1 MEQQIERLARTSDET
16 CVNKSSRQLAIKQ
29 IVARVPIASQEEL
42 CDALIKA
49 GFTVTQ
55 ATLSRDMKELGI
67 ARVNMPE
74 GMRYVLHH
82 QSEERRLQSV
92 ISYEIER
99 IDANEVMV
107 MIRTLPGRA
116 PGVASFIDSLQNPDI
131 LGTLAGDDTVLV
143 TPASTKKIRTVLQY
157 VRDALVARA
166 A

>member
-1 MEQQIERLARTSDET
+1 M
-16 CVNKSSRQLAIKQ
+16 NKSNRQLAIKQ
-29 IVARVPIASQEEL
+29 IVSHGAIASQEEL
-42 CDALIKA
+42 CQALVKA
-49 GFTVTQ
+49 GFSVTQ
-55 ATLSRDMKELGI
+55 ATLSRDLMELGI
-67 ARVNMPE
+67 ARVSTPE
-74 GMRYVLHH
+74 GTRYVMHH

-143 TPASTKKIRTVLQY
+143 TPASTKKIQKVLQY